1 MVQIPQPTS
10 NQGENKSSINIPSAS
25 PVIPPGKSVSSAQA
39 NDSKSV
45 INMNTQHSGQQF
57 KLASTEMQG
66 PKQPLVNG
74 KGSKFALIAAA
85 SILVIIVGIG
95 GYYFFTKDN
104 NFQPISSPAAVLPTA
119 APVFDKNLDSDLDGL
134 PDAIE
139 KVLGANINNSD
150 SDDDTFLDLAEIKSG
165 YSPLIAGGAG
175 KYTEEEWDN
184 VKGKI
189 KIEDRDFY
197 EREFGM
203 PLAPSQSPS
212 PEASLTPSQAPSQA
226 PLSFTC
232 GASTVSDIDSNIY
245 NTVQIGEQC
254 WLKENLKVTKNP
266 AGEAITRYCYDDD
279 PKICDTDGG
288 LYDWNTAM
296 NKSTTEGG
304 QGICPN
310 GWHVPKDSEWYALEN
325 GLKDNGQTCDAKRSR
340 AGDCATAGTKLSL
353 NGSSGFEGIFT
364 GGSGI
369 TVSYIGRGKFT
380 GFLSSTENGDG
391 IDIWTR
397 SLISDKT
404 TVDRDVVTKVD
415 YISVRCLKD

>member
-10 NQGENKSSINIPSAS
+10 NQGENKSSINIPSAP
-25 PVIPPGKSVSSAQA
+25 PVIPPGKSVPSAQA
-39 NDSKSV
+39 NDPKSV

-203 PLAPSQSPS
+203 PFAPSQSPS
-212 PEASLTPSQAPSQA
+212 PEASLTPSLAPSQA

-296 NKSTTEGG
+296 NKSTTE
-304 QGICPN
+304 
-310 GWHVPKDSEWYALEN
+310 
-325 GLKDNGQTCDAKRSR
+325 
-340 AGDCATAGTKLSL
+340 
-353 NGSSGFEGIFT
+353 
-364 GGSGI
+364 
-369 TVSYIGRGKFT
+369 
-380 GFLSSTENGDG
+380 
-391 IDIWTR
+391 
-397 SLISDKT
+397 
-404 TVDRDVVTKVD
+404 
-415 YISVRCLKD
+415 

>member
-10 NQGENKSSINIPSAS
+10 NQGENKSSINIPSAP
-25 PVIPPGKSVSSAQA
+25 PVIPPGKSVPSAQA

-66 PKQPLVNG
+66 PKPPLVSG

-189 KIEDRDFY
+189 KIEDREFY

-212 PEASLTPSQAPSQA
+212 PEASLTPSLAPSQA

-232 GASTVSDIDSNIY
+232 GASTVSDIDNNIY

-254 WLKENLKVTKNP
+254 WLKENLKVTKNL
-266 AGEAITRYCYDDD
+266 AGEAITRYCYDNDVN
-279 PKICDTDGG
+279 ICNTDGG

-296 NKSTTEGG
+296 NNSATEGA
-304 QGICPN
+304 QGICPD
-310 GWHVPKDSEWYALEN
+310 GWHVPKDGEWYVLEN
-325 GLKDNGQTCDAKRSR
+325 GLATSACPNYRTRAVTDGDNCDP
-340 AGDCATAGTKLSL
+340 AGVILRNKGLDGFSGLLS
-353 NGSSGFEGIFT
+353 G
-364 GGSGI
+364 
-369 TVSYIGRGKFT
+369 GRGPNGKFGLRNDST
-380 GFLSSTENGDG
+380 NFWSSSSVENNA
-391 IDIWTR
+391 WTR
-397 SLISDKT
+397 FIILEESDIYRISSNKSTSFSL
-404 TVDRDVVTKVD
+404 
-415 YISVRCLKD
+415 RCLKD